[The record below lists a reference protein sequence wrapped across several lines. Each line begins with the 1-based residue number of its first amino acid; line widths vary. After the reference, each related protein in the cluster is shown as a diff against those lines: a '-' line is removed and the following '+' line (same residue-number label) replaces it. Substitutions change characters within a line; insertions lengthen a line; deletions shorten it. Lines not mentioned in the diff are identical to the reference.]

1 MSKGKLAG
9 ALVCF
14 FVIATT
20 AGTWA
25 ARNSYAVPSIPI
37 LLSAAT
43 FDRPNLQE
51 PQTSNTDAKGDRL
64 AVVVEAAVANDAAP
78 PQAPAAPASYSLAAL
93 NTTAVEPPNPRVDSR
108 SMDSRNFE
116 SRKSV
121 APAPEKPKRVEQQKL
136 LLDDAQIASLRT
148 RLKLSPTQEEF
159 WPAVEVTLRN
169 VIRQHARNSRKSS
182 PGVTPQID
190 VNSAEVQQLISA
202 AVPLIMRLSEEQK
215 REVRALARIIGL
227 ETVASRI

>member
-37 LLSAAT
+37 LLSAAS
-43 FDRPNLQE
+43 FERPNLQQ
-51 PQTSNTDAKGDRL
+51 PQTSNIDAKGDRL
-64 AVVVEAAVANDAAP
+64 AVAVQAAAIDDAAP
-78 PQAPAAPASYSLAAL
+78 AQAAAPASYSLASL
-93 NTTAVEPPNPRVDSR
+93 NTTAVEPPKPRI
-108 SMDSRNFE
+108 E
-116 SRKSV
+116 SRVIDPRKPV
-121 APAPEKPKRVEQQKL
+121 AAAPEKPKRVEQQKL

>member
-14 FVIATT
+14 FVVATT

-25 ARNSYAVPSIPI
+25 ARNSYAVPSIPT

-43 FDRPNLQE
+43 FDRASLQE
-51 PQTSNTDAKGDRL
+51 LQTSNTDAKGDRL
-64 AVVVEAAVANDAAP
+64 AFAIQPADANHAP
-78 PQAPAAPASYSLAAL
+78 TPQAAAPASYSLASL
-93 NTTAVEPPNPRVDSR
+93 NTTAVEPKPRI
-108 SMDSRNFE
+108 E
-116 SRKSV
+116 SRTMEPRKPV
-121 APAPEKPKRVEQQKL
+121 AAAPEKPKRVEPQKL

-227 ETVASRI
+227 ETVAARI

>member
-1 MSKGKLAG
+1 LSKGKLAG

-37 LLSAAT
+37 LLSAAS
-43 FDRPNLQE
+43 FDRPNIQE
-51 PQTSNTDAKGDRL
+51 LQTSNTDAKSDRL
-64 AVVVEAAVANDAAP
+64 AVVMAAVGNDDAT
-78 PQAPAAPASYSLAAL
+78 PQAAAPASYSLASL
-93 NTTAVEPPNPRVDSR
+93 NTTAVEPPKPRL
-108 SMDSRNFE
+108 E
-116 SRKSV
+116 SRVIDPRKPV
-121 APAPEKPKRVEQQKL
+121 AAAPEKPKRAEPQKL

-169 VIRQHARNSRKSS
+169 VIRQHARNSRKSPS
-182 PGVTPQID
+182 GVVPQID

>member
-25 ARNSYAVPSIPI
+25 VRNSYAVPSNPI
-37 LLSAAT
+37 LLGAAT
-43 FDRPNLQE
+43 FDRTNLQQ
-51 PQTSNTDAKGDRL
+51 PQISNTDAKGDRL
-64 AVVVEAAVANDAAP
+64 AVVTAAVTDDSAP
-78 PQAPAAPASYSLAAL
+78 AQAAAPASYSLASL
-93 NTTAVEPPNPRVDSR
+93 NTTAVEPPRPRIDSR
-108 SMDSRNFE
+108 SME
-116 SRKSV
+116 SRKPV
-121 APAPEKPKRVEQQKL
+121 AAPEKPKRAEPQKL

-148 RLKLSPTQEEF
+148 RLKLSPTQDEF

-169 VIRQHARNSRKSS
+169 VIRQHARDSRKSS
-182 PGVTPQID
+182 PGVTSQID
-190 VNSAEVQQLISA
+190 VNSSEVQQLISA

>member
-37 LLSAAT
+37 LLSAAS
-43 FDRPNLQE
+43 FDRPNIQE
-51 PQTSNTDAKGDRL
+51 LQTSNTDAKSDRL
-64 AVVVEAAVANDAAP
+64 AVVMAAVANDDAT
-78 PQAPAAPASYSLAAL
+78 PQAAAPASYSLASL
-93 NTTAVEPPNPRVDSR
+93 NTTAVEPPKPRL
-108 SMDSRNFE
+108 E
-116 SRKSV
+116 SRVIDPRKPV
-121 APAPEKPKRVEQQKL
+121 AAAPEKPKRAEPQKL

-169 VIRQHARNSRKSS
+169 VIRQHARNSRKSPS
-182 PGVTPQID
+182 GVVPQID

>member
-1 MSKGKLAG
+1 LSKGKLAG

-20 AGTWA
+20 AGTWGA
-25 ARNSYAVPSIPI
+25 WNSYAVPSIPI
-37 LLSAAT
+37 LLSAAS
-43 FDRPNLQE
+43 FDRPNIQE
-51 PQTSNTDAKGDRL
+51 LQTSNTDAKSDRL
-64 AVVVEAAVANDAAP
+64 AVVTAAVANDDAP
-78 PQAPAAPASYSLAAL
+78 TQATAPAGYSLASL
-93 NTTAVEPPNPRVDSR
+93 DTTAVDPPKPRTEPRIMEPR
-108 SMDSRNFE
+108 
-116 SRKSV
+116 KPV
-121 APAPEKPKRVEQQKL
+121 AATPEKPKRAEPQKL

-148 RLKLSPTQEEF
+148 RLQLSPTQDEF

-169 VIRQHARNSRKSS
+169 VIRQHARNSRKSPS
-182 PGVTPQID
+182 GVTPQID